1 MTVKKEASGAASFR
15 CPSFALLPSKQ
26 AWICL
31 RRKPAAIEALF
42 FCQKKEGEEEEAQG
56 LLERIAFLAQKFV
69 RGVGGACVGAAPVGK
84 RKGNELSEPT
94 HLFFFGR
101 GGRAPAP

>member
-42 FCQKKEGEEEEAQG
+42 FCQKKEGEEEEEAQG

-69 RGVGGACVGAAPVGK
+69 CGVGGGVRWRRHRREKERK
-84 RKGNELSEPT
+84 RTL
-94 HLFFFGR
+94 
-101 GGRAPAP
+101 